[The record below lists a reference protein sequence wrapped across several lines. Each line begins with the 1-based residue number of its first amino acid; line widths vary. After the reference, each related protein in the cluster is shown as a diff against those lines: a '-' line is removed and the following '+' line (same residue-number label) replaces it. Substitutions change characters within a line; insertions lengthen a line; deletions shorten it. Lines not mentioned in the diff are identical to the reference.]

1 MAKIVLANYVTK
13 SKTRR
18 PGVHS
23 KNASK
28 GQTVIKNNIEVKD
41 ANGNT
46 TIYRKNT
53 V

>member
-1 MAKIVLANYVTK
+1 MPQGDK
-13 SKTRR
+13 
-18 PGVHS
+18 P
-23 KNASK
+23 
-28 GQTVIKNNIEVKD
+28 VIRNNIEAKD